1 VGLELPIGME
11 VATQEEQLQ
20 QRVGLGNVVKID
32 LPTINAGLF
41 QAVEDFRHIGKVRG
55 IIVFMGGGGGRQG
68 GTTGWAGVAWAP
80 KRTNGRRPRIFGR
93 AATAPAA
100 ERARNNASRFS
111 DRSFVA
117 GLIAVGRDNFG
128 QSRPWW
134 GSDPAQ
140 ARSCRTVA
148 C

>member
-1 VGLELPIGME
+1 ME

-32 LPTINAGLF
+32 LPTIDVGLF
-41 QAVEDFRHIGKVRG
+41 QAVENCRHIGKVRR
-55 IIVFMGGGGGRQG
+55 IIVLMAVGGGRMDEPAVGPGLAWRRSEPVVADREFLGELRQHRQLG
-68 GTTGWAGVAWAP
+68 G
-80 KRTNGRRPRIFGR
+80 R
-93 AATAPAA
+93 
-100 ERARNNASRFS
+100 ENNASRFS
-111 DRSFVA
+111 DRRFVA

-134 GSDPAQ
+134 VSDPAQ